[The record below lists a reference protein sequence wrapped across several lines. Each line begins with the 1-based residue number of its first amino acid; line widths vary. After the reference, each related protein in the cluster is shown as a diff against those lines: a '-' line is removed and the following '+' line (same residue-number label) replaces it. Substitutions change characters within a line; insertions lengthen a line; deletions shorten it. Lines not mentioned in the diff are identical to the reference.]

1 MQDNGVMP
9 GSAQIR
15 LSSWYFISIMV
26 SYLSLF
32 FSTSIILDLYYVL
45 KNPFSSSEARMRKL
59 TIMTV
64 CVSIFCAAVGLRLTL
79 SQVKL
84 WSSMNLILFIFVG
97 LGNIL
102 LGILTMIFV
111 LLRFRTKGMSSE
123 IKSSI

>member
-1 MQDNGVMP
+1 
-9 GSAQIR
+9 
-15 LSSWYFISIMV
+15 MV
-26 SYLSLF
+26 SYMSLF

-45 KNPFSSSEARMRKL
+45 KNPFSSSEKRMKKF

-64 CVSIFCAAVGLRLTL
+64 CVSLFCAAVGLRLTL
-79 SQVKL
+79 SQVKI

-97 LGNIL
+97 LCNIS

-111 LLRFRTKGMSSE
+111 LFRFRTKGMSVE

>member
-1 MQDNGVMP
+1 
-9 GSAQIR
+9 
-15 LSSWYFISIMV
+15 MV

-64 CVSIFCAAVGLRLTL
+64 FVSLFCAAIGLRLTL
-79 SQVKL
+79 STVKL

-97 LGNIL
+97 LGNIM
-102 LGILTMIFV
+102 LGIVIMIFV